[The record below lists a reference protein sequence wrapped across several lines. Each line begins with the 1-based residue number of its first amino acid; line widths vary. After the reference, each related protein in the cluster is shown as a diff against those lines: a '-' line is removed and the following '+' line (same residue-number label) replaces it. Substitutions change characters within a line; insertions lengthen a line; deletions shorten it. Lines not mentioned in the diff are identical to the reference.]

1 MTHFDVVSAYGMRF
15 RSWLTFCPQ
24 DTQLLLHRGSQ
35 TLPLPR
41 NCCCASITKQPAILV
56 WGCFCV
62 FCGTDVYV
70 GPSANIILNIV
81 AMSWNQVVI
90 SLTLFFFQN
99 YFSYSSSF
107 IFPSPNFRIILSM
120 FTKSSSA
127 FYRNT
132 SIGGTRTFLLCWV
145 FTSMN
150 MVHLSIYLS
159 LLRFISSASYNLPS
173 IDPAYILSFDIFLT
187 ISIVV
192 CFLWIYMYCYDSHFL

>member
-1 MTHFDVVSAYGMRF
+1 
-15 RSWLTFCPQ
+15 
-24 DTQLLLHRGSQ
+24 
-35 TLPLPR
+35 
-41 NCCCASITKQPAILV
+41 
-56 WGCFCV
+56 
-62 FCGTDVYV
+62 
-70 GPSANIILNIV
+70 
-81 AMSWNQVVI
+81 
-90 SLTLFFFQN
+90 
-99 YFSYSSSF
+99 
-107 IFPSPNFRIILSM
+107 M
-120 FTKSSSA
+120 FKKSSSA

-192 CFLWIYMYCYDSHFL
+192 CFLWIYMYCYDSHFLQSNVLLASKVQSMISDHEGYGDILASSSELRSPPSSSINLVFSACSVGFFTETTWTWGFLHTRFRTMTQYFQCTLVLVELGSVRVLRA